1 MDGAGEG
8 RSPDGGGV
16 RNTLSGNAH
25 NVVQARDIG
34 SLHFHTVATDGL
46 LRRVTTAATAAV
58 VAAGVTVAATWHP
71 GPPAPP
77 KHHGPAV
84 RIDSVGVQRTP
95 AQAGTYVFPQGL
107 RLSPAELASLNRLQD
122 GDAAYD
128 AWFTSRGGVGPFISK
143 VQLIVRG
150 NADQPARLTDI
161 AVDKTCR
168 APLDG
173 TLFDSP
179 TAGNDSSILINFDLD
194 SARSVAKAPG
204 GGDFFAQ
211 HTISLRPG
219 EVQAIEISS
228 VTEHHFCQYTLRLT
242 VLVGDRT
249 TVQTVSDHGRP
260 FQVTAMQ
267 PHNSRYHALYVGG
280 VASPAG
286 DKRSFVREDPATYPD
301 E

>member
-1 MDGAGEG
+1 VVDVDGAGEEPP
-8 RSPDGGGV
+8 PDGGAV
-16 RNTLSGNAH
+16 RNTLSGDAH

-46 LRRVTTAATAAV
+46 PRRAMTVATAAV
-58 VAAGVTVAATWHP
+58 LAAGVTVAATWRH
-71 GPPAPP
+71 GPPE
-77 KHHGPAV
+77 HHGPAV
-84 RIDSVGVQRTP
+84 KVDSVSVQRTP
-95 AQAGTYVFPQGL
+95 AQAGIYVFPGSL
-107 RLSPAELASLNRLQD
+107 RLAPAELASLNRLRN

-128 AWFTSRGGVGPFISK
+128 AWFTSRGGVDPFLSK

-150 NADQPARLTDI
+150 NADQPARITDI

-194 SARSVAKAPG
+194 AARSVAEAPG
-204 GGDFFAQ
+204 GGDFFAR

-219 EVQAIEISS
+219 EVQAIEITS
-228 VTEHHFCQYTLRLT
+228 VTGHHFCRYTLRLT
-242 VLVGDRT
+242 VLVGDRR

-260 FQVTAMQ
+260 FQVTAKQ
-267 PHNSRYHALYVGG
+267 PHHSRYHALYVGG

-286 DKRSFVREDPATYPD
+286 DKHSFVREDPATYPD